1 MPRFAA
7 NLSMMFQEVPF
18 LDRFEAASRAGFRAV
33 EYLFPYDYPAADL
46 VTRLHDLRLEQALF
60 NLAPGDWPAGE
71 RGLTALPGRET
82 EFDKSID
89 QAIAYAKALGCP
101 QVHAMAG
108 IPPAGT
114 PRDAAQA
121 VYVRNLRLAA
131 AKLQAH
137 GIRLLIEPINTRD
150 IPGFFLATCAQ
161 GLEVMREVG
170 SDNLFLQA
178 DLYHWQV
185 MSGDLAEKLRANAS
199 VIRHVQIA
207 GNPGRHE
214 PDVGE
219 VNYPYLFDVLD
230 ELHYSGWVGCEYK
243 PRGTTLDGLGWAK
256 PFGIGTR

>member
-18 LDRFEAASRAGFRAV
+18 LERFEAAARAGFRAV

-46 VTRLHDLRLEQALF
+46 AARLHDLRLEQALF
-60 NLAPGDWPAGE
+60 NLAPGDWSAGE
-71 RGLTALPGRET
+71 RGITALPGREA
-82 EFDKSID
+82 EFDKSIE
-89 QAIAYAKALGCP
+89 QATAYAKALGCP

-114 PRDAAQA
+114 PRDAAHA
-121 VYVRNLRLAA
+121 VYVANLRLAA

-150 IPGFFLATCAQ
+150 MPGFFLSTCAQ
-161 GLEVMREVG
+161 ARQVMAEVG

-185 MSGDLAEKLRANAS
+185 MDGDLAEKLRANAP

-219 VNYPYLFDVLD
+219 INYPYLFGVLD
-230 ELHYSGWVGCEYK
+230 EIGYAGWVGCEYK
-243 PRGTTLDGLGWAK
+243 PRGKTLDGLGWAR
-256 PFGIGTR
+256 PYGIG